1 MRRFPGAR
9 PLAILFVLAL
19 FMALRPAGAGQ
30 AAVRHHF
37 YVGTITSLSAGSVT
51 IHSKTHKA
59 NFTFTIDKGTK
70 FLRLGQGIPRKQ
82 FKVGSYVTVSYSPG
96 AHHTMIAWHI
106 SLRNHPKARK

>member
-1 MRRFPGAR
+1 AR
-9 PLAILFVLAL
+9 PGDAVH
-19 FMALRPAGAGQ
+19 

-37 YVGTITSLSAGSVT
+37 YVGTIISLSAGSVT

-70 FLRLGQGIPRKQ
+70 FLRLGQGISRKQ
-82 FKVGSYVTVSYSPG
+82 FKVGSYVTISYSPG

-106 SLRNHPKARK
+106 SLRNHPAPHK